1 MVGMRFSLSPVR
13 PLRWFQFL
21 ARHQQRKDLQAL
33 YRAIILERQKMASLE
48 APEYAD
54 TVHTLVEHILNTH

>member
-21 ARHQQRKDLQAL
+21 ARRRQRRDLQAL

-48 APEYAD
+48 GPEHAD
-54 TVHTLVEHILNTH
+54 AVHTIVEHILNTH